1 MCRLSTGNCSL
12 QADNFTKKD
21 FMDREA
27 LREIQLCRLKDI
39 VSHAYKN
46 VALFRSRMDEL
57 NLKPEDIK
65 TLEDIA
71 KLPFMKKI
79 DLRDTYPFGL
89 CAVPQSEIVRL
100 HASSGTTGKPIV
112 VAYTKEDIEVWNEVM
127 YRSLA
132 GAGLCKDDIIQ
143 VSYGYGLFTGGLG
156 AHYGAE
162 KLGATVVPASG
173 GNTQRQVMLIRD
185 FGVTAMM
192 CTPSYFLH
200 VIEAA
205 ERQGIDLRQL
215 PIKAGI
221 FGAEPWTKGMRERIE
236 EGAGI
241 EAFDIYGLSEII
253 GPGVAMECHQHD
265 GMHIYEDYF
274 YPEIIDPDTGEVLP
288 DGEVGEL
295 VLTTLS
301 KYAMPM
307 IRYRTRDLTRIIS
320 EPCKCGRTIR
330 RIDRIS
336 SRSDDMFIIRGVN
349 VFPSQIESALLAVEG
364 TTANYLITLYT
375 ENGMDNIQVD
385 AELRPDM
392 ISSDT
397 EKMARLHKRVSASIE
412 SVTGLRVKLKLVD
425 PNTIPRSE
433 GKAKRVSDQRIK

>member
-1 MCRLSTGNCSL
+1 MGRLTTDNCEL
-12 QADNFTKKD
+12 LAKD
-21 FMDREA
+21 FTDPVFLKE
-27 LREIQLCRLKDI
+27 LQLCKLQKI
-39 VSHAYKN
+39 VRHAYDN
-46 VALFRSRMDEL
+46 VCLFRTRMDK
-57 NLKPEDIK
+57 LKIKPCDIK
-65 TLEDIA
+65 DLSDIA
-71 KLPFMKKI
+71 KLPFMKKT

-89 CAVPQSEIVRL
+89 FAVPQSDIVRL

-112 VAYTKEDIEVWNEVM
+112 VAYTQKDIDVWNEVM
-127 YRSLA
+127 YRGLA
-132 GAGLCKDDIIQ
+132 GAGLSKNDIIQ

-173 GNTQRQVMLIRD
+173 GNTRRQVMLIRD

-200 VIEAA
+200 LIEEAD
-205 ERQGIDLRQL
+205 RQGIDLREL

-221 FGAEPWTKGMRERIE
+221 FGAEPWTAGMRERIE
-236 EGAGI
+236 QGAGI

-253 GPGVAMECHQHD
+253 GPGVAMECRKHN
-265 GMHIYEDYF
+265 GMHIYEDHF

-288 DGEVGEL
+288 DGETGEL

-307 IRYRTRDLTRIIS
+307 IRYRTRDLTRIIN
-320 EPCKCGRTIR
+320 EPCECGRTIR

-349 VFPSQIESALLAVEG
+349 VFPSQIESAILAIEG
-364 TTANYLITLYT
+364 TTPNYTIRLYT

-385 AELRPDM
+385 TELRPDM
-392 ISSDT
+392 MSSDMGKMEKMRKRISS
-397 EKMARLHKRVSASIE
+397 SIE
-412 SVTGLRVKLKLVD
+412 SITGLRVKLRLLD
-425 PNTIPRSE
+425 PNTIARSE
-433 GKAKRVSDQRIK
+433 GKAKRVFDERIAK

>member
-1 MCRLSTGNCSL
+1 MGRLSIENCEML
-12 QADNFTKKD
+12 AKD
-21 FMDREA
+21 FTDRMI
-27 LREIQLCRLKDI
+27 LRELQLCKLKEI
-39 VSHAYKN
+39 VRHAYDN

-57 NLKPEDIK
+57 NLKPCDIK
-65 TLEDIA
+65 ELSDLA
-71 KLPFMKKI
+71 KLPFMKKV

-89 CAVPQSEIVRL
+89 FAVPQRDIVRL

-112 VAYTKEDIEVWNEVM
+112 VAYTKEDIDVWNEVM
-127 YRSLA
+127 FRALA
-132 GAGLCKDDIIQ
+132 GAGLGKEDIIQ

-173 GNTQRQVMLIRD
+173 GNTRRQVMLIRD

-200 VIEAA
+200 LIEEAA
-205 ERQGIDLRQL
+205 RQGIDLKEL
-215 PIKAGI
+215 PLKAGI
-221 FGAEPWTKGMRERIE
+221 FGAEPWTAGMRERIE
-236 EGAGI
+236 QGAGI

-253 GPGVAMECHQHD
+253 GPGVAMECHEHE
-265 GMHIYEDYF
+265 GLHIYEDHF

-288 DGEVGEL
+288 DGETGEL

-307 IRYRTRDLTRIIS
+307 IRYRTRDITRIIS

-349 VFPSQIESALLAVEG
+349 VFPSQIESAILAIEG
-364 TTANYLITLYT
+364 TTPNYIIRLYT

-385 AELRPDM
+385 TELSPEM
-392 ISSDT
+392 ISNDAEQM
-397 EKMARLHKRVSASIE
+397 EKMRKRISSSIE
-412 SVTGLRVKLKLVD
+412 SITGLRVKLRLVD
-425 PNTIPRSE
+425 PNTITRSE
-433 GKAKRVSDQRIK
+433 GKAKRVFDERTAK

>member
-1 MCRLSTGNCSL
+1 MKRLSTDNCELLSKDFIDPAYLREMQLCKL
-12 QADNFTKKD
+12 QA
-21 FMDREA
+21 
-27 LREIQLCRLKDI
+27 I
-39 VSHAYKN
+39 VHHAYEN
-46 VALFRSRMDEL
+46 VGLFRSRMDKL
-57 NLKPEDIK
+57 KLKPCDIK
-65 TLEDIA
+65 ELKDIA
-71 KLPFMKKI
+71 KLPFMKKT

-89 CAVPQSEIVRL
+89 FAVPQKDIVRL

-112 VAYTKEDIEVWNEVM
+112 VAYTKNDIEVWNEVM
-127 YRSLA
+127 YRGLA
-132 GAGLCKDDIIQ
+132 GAGLSSNDIIQ

-173 GNTQRQVMLIRD
+173 GNTRRQVMLIRD
-185 FGVTAMM
+185 FGVTALM
-192 CTPSYFLH
+192 CTPSYFIH
-200 VIEAA
+200 VIEEAK
-205 ERQGIDLRQL
+205 RQSIDLREL

-221 FGAEPWTKGMRERIE
+221 FGAEPWTAGMRERIE
-236 EGAGI
+236 QGAGI

-253 GPGVAMECHQHD
+253 GPGVAMECRKHN
-265 GMHIYEDYF
+265 GLHIYEDHF
-274 YPEIIDPDTGEVLP
+274 YPEIIDPDTGDVLP
-288 DGEVGEL
+288 DGETGEL

-320 EPCKCGRTIR
+320 EPCECGRTIR

-349 VFPSQIESALLAVEG
+349 VFPSQIESALLAIEG
-364 TTANYLITLYT
+364 TTPNYRIILYT

-392 ISSDT
+392 ISSDS
-397 EKMARLHKRVSASIE
+397 EKMEKIRKKISSSIE
-412 SVTGLRVKLKLVD
+412 SITGLRVKLKLVD

-433 GKAKRVSDQRIK
+433 GKAKRVFDERSAK

>member
-1 MCRLSTGNCSL
+1 MGRLSTDNCELLSKDFINPAYLKEMQLCKL
-12 QADNFTKKD
+12 QA
-21 FMDREA
+21 
-27 LREIQLCRLKDI
+27 I
-39 VSHAYKN
+39 VRHAYDN
-46 VALFRSRMDEL
+46 VALFRSRMEKL
-57 NLKPEDIK
+57 KLKPCDIK
-65 TLEDIA
+65 ELKDIA
-71 KLPFMKKI
+71 KLPFMKKT

-89 CAVPQSEIVRL
+89 FAVPQSEIVRL

-112 VAYTKEDIEVWNEVM
+112 VAYTQADIEVWNEVM
-127 YRSLA
+127 YRGLA
-132 GAGLCKDDIIQ
+132 GAGLSKNDIIQ

-173 GNTQRQVMLIRD
+173 GNTRRQVMLIRD
-185 FGVTAMM
+185 FGVTALM
-192 CTPSYFLH
+192 CTPSYFIH
-200 VIEAA
+200 IIEEAK
-205 ERQGIDLRQL
+205 RQGIDLRDL

-221 FGAEPWTKGMRERIE
+221 FGAEPWTAGMRERIE
-236 EGAGI
+236 QGAGI

-253 GPGVAMECHQHD
+253 GPGVAMECRNHD
-265 GMHIYEDYF
+265 GLHIYEDHF

-288 DGEVGEL
+288 DGETGEL

-349 VFPSQIESALLAVEG
+349 VFPSQIESALLAIEG
-364 TTANYLITLYT
+364 TTPNYRIILYT

-392 ISSDT
+392 ISSDS
-397 EKMARLHKRVSASIE
+397 EKMEKIRKKISSSIE
-412 SVTGLRVKLKLVD
+412 SITGLRVKLKLVD

-433 GKAKRVSDQRIK
+433 GKAKRVFDERAAQ

>member
-1 MCRLSTGNCSL
+1 MCRISTDNCDIL
-12 QADNFTKKD
+12 AKD
-21 FMDREA
+21 FTDQKY
-27 LREIQLCRLKDI
+27 LRELQLCRLKDI
-39 VSHAYKN
+39 VRHAYEN
-46 VALFRSRMDEL
+46 VSLFRTRMDKL
-57 NLKPEDIK
+57 KLKPCDIR

-71 KLPFMKKI
+71 KLPFMKKT

-112 VAYTKEDIEVWNEVM
+112 VAYTKKDIDVWNEVM
-127 YRSLA
+127 FRGLA
-132 GAGLCKDDIIQ
+132 GAGLNKNDIIQ

-205 ERQGIDLRQL
+205 EKQGVDLREL

-221 FGAEPWTKGMRERIE
+221 FGAEPWTAGMRERIE
-236 EGAGI
+236 QGAGI

-253 GPGVAMECHQHD
+253 GPGVAMECRQHE

-349 VFPSQIESALLAVEG
+349 VFPSQIESALLAIEG
-364 TTANYLITLYT
+364 TTPNYRIILYT

-392 ISSDT
+392 ISSDI
-397 EKMARLHKRVSASIE
+397 EKMTKIHKRISASIE

-425 PNTIPRSE
+425 PNTITRSE
-433 GKAKRVSDQRIK
+433 GKAKRVFDQRVK